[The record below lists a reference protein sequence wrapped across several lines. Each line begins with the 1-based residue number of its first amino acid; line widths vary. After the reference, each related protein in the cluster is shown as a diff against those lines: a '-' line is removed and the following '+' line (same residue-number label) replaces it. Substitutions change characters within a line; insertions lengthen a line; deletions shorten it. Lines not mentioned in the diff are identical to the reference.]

1 MDKTDRLRD
10 YGLAFLLYEQGLGIC
25 GYELIRELFIF
36 IKLILNSYL
45 YREKREKDG
54 HDGFE
59 VFFGKNEKK
68 LVKTCLFQN
77 KYLSLQRSLVVKDHR
92 QT

>member
-1 MDKTDRLRD
+1 MVMTVSK
-10 YGLAFLLYEQGLGIC
+10 
-25 GYELIRELFIF
+25 
-36 IKLILNSYL
+36 
-45 YREKREKDG
+45 
-54 HDGFE
+54 
-59 VFFGKNEKK
+59 FFSVKKKKK

>member
-1 MDKTDRLRD
+1 M
-10 YGLAFLLYEQGLGIC
+10 I
-25 GYELIRELFIF
+25 
-36 IKLILNSYL
+36 

-59 VFFGKNEKK
+59 VFSVKMKKK

-77 KYLSLQRSLVVKDHR
+77 KYLSLQRSLVVKDHW